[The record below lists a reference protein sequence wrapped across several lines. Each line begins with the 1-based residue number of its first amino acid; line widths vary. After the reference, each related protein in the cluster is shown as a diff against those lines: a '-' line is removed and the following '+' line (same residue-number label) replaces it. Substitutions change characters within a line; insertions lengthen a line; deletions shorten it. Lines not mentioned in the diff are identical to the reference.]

1 MISDL
6 KLALRSL
13 FKSPG
18 FTAIAIITLALGIG
32 MNTAMFSMLNA
43 LMLRPLDY
51 PEAGR
56 LFSLD
61 RFRPQN
67 PFDNHTAANFT
78 DIARASAGTA
88 ELAGLRYWGF
98 VLAEDNQ
105 PADAPFA
112 ARVTWNYFDVL
123 RVKPQLGRT
132 FRPEEDVAGNN
143 HVLMISHRYWQRRF
157 GGAPDIIGRVVRID
171 GNPSE
176 IVGVLPPADGRV
188 TGPIEMFR
196 PMAFNE
202 EESLDRSINGI
213 TIFGRYRA
221 GIEPAQAAAA
231 FDTIGRRLAADHP
244 AENGDMTLRTRS
256 LQSTTLTGVFRTLTL
271 VLVGL
276 SGFVL
281 LIACSNLA
289 NLLLAR
295 AMARSREFSVR
306 AALGA
311 SRRQLIK
318 PLVAECLVLA
328 AAGGAAALLV
338 SEWTGSW
345 LTRRFSNPE
354 NPFEF
359 SADVRVLAFAI
370 GISFVTALIFG
381 LAPAWWSSR
390 AQVNDSLKGGG
401 RGSTGTVAQNRYR
414 QLLIATQFGLAL
426 LLLTGAAFFIR
437 GVQRLTRVE
446 SGWDPNVV
454 VTGIVNLASA
464 RYKDTAPILAFH
476 TELRERLLAVPGV
489 ANVAVSYSQPLYNS
503 PSQRHYLIAGREA
516 PKAGDEPIAFTN
528 GVSASYFDTFGTRIL
543 RGRGFAATDTPT
555 SSPVVIINDAMA
567 RALFAGQDPIGQR
580 IAVVGTQPAAWAEIV
595 GVAQDVKTLDM
606 RPSPIGFQ
614 VYKPFPQEPWQYVTI
629 AIRATT
635 PEQVPAVLEPIRKM
649 VAAIDS
655 DQPVLNLMPSPM
667 RIERNTQFLQ
677 TINQLLMLFA
687 ALGVLLAALGI
698 YGVTARLV
706 AQRTNEIGIRL
717 ALGAQVSDLLRLVIG
732 SGLRIAL
739 VGAAAGAVGALFLTD
754 LLAKSFPAFGRG
766 DPVHIATAGGFL
778 LAVALIAC
786 LIPARRATKVDPMVA
801 LRAE

>member
-1 MISDL
+1 MLPDL

-13 FKSPG
+13 LKSPG
-18 FTAIAIITLALGIG
+18 FTAIAVLTLALGIG
-32 MNTAMFSMLNA
+32 MNTAMFSMLNTF
-43 LMLRPLDY
+43 LLRPLDY
-51 PEAGR
+51 PGSDR
-56 LFSLD
+56 LFVLD
-61 RFRPQN
+61 RFRPQD
-67 PFDNHTAANFT
+67 PFDTQTAANFA
-78 DIARASAGTA
+78 DIAHASTNIA
-88 ELAGLRYWGF
+88 ELAGFRYWGF

-105 PADAPFA
+105 PADAPFS

-123 RVKPQLGRT
+123 RVKPQLGRS
-132 FRPEEDVAGNN
+132 FRPEEDVPGRNQ
-143 HVLMISHRYWQRRF
+143 VLMISHRYWQRRF
-157 GGAPDIIGRVVRID
+157 GGAPDIIGRIVRID

-176 IVGVLPPADGRV
+176 IIGVLPPADARV
-188 TGPIEMFR
+188 TGPVEMFR
-196 PMAFNE
+196 PMAFSE
-202 EESLDRSINGI
+202 GESRDRSNGGVMA
-213 TIFGRYRA
+213 FGRYRD
-221 GIEPAQAAAA
+221 GVEPGSAAAEFA
-231 FDTIGRRLAADHP
+231 TIARRLALDHP
-244 AENGDMTLRTRS
+244 AENGDLTLRTRS

-281 LIACSNLA
+281 LIACGNLA

-295 AMARSREFSVR
+295 AMGRSREFSVR

-318 PLVAECLVLA
+318 PLVAECLLLA
-328 AAGGAAALLV
+328 TTGGLAALLV

-345 LTRRFSNPE
+345 LASRFSDPDNPL
-354 NPFEF
+354 EF
-359 SADVRVLAFAI
+359 SADVRVLAFAL
-370 GISFVTALIFG
+370 GISFVTALFFG

-390 AQVNDSLKGGG
+390 AQLNDSLKGGG
-401 RGSTGTVAQNRYR
+401 RGSTGTLSQNRYR

-454 VTGIVNLASA
+454 VTGVVNLASA
-464 RYKDTAPILAFH
+464 RYATGAPIIAFH
-476 TELRERLLAVPGV
+476 TELRDRLLAVPGV
-489 ANVAVSYSQPLYNS
+489 ANVSVSYSQPLFP
-503 PSQRHYLIAGREA
+503 PSQRSYLVAGREV
-516 PKAGDEPIAFTN
+516 PKPGDEPIAFTN

-543 RGRGFAATDTPT
+543 RGRGFDATDTPT
-555 SSPVVIINDAMA
+555 SAPVVIINDSMA
-567 RALFAGQDPIGQR
+567 RALFAGQDPVGQR
-580 IAVVGTQPAAWAEIV
+580 IAQVGVQPAVWAEII
-595 GVAQDVKTLDM
+595 GVAEDVKTLEM

-629 AIRATT
+629 AVRATT
-635 PEQVPAVLEPIRKM
+635 PAQMPALLEPIRKA

-655 DQPVLNLMPSPM
+655 DQPVLNLMPSPL

-687 ALGVLLAALGI
+687 ALGVALAALGI

-717 ALGAQVSDLLRLVIG
+717 ALGARVGDMLRLVIG
-732 SGLRIAL
+732 TGLRIAL
-739 VGAAAGAVGALFLTD
+739 VGATAGAIGAFFLTD

-766 DPVHIATAGGFL
+766 DPVHIAAAVGFL
-778 LAVALIAC
+778 LVVAVVAC
-786 LIPARRATKVDPMVA
+786 LLPARRATKVDPVVA